1 MISELPA
8 KGIVQ
13 TTRVIR
19 VINIK
24 SSDRKVRDAIRAK
37 AYALF
42 QDGLGACEVARKL
55 EVNVVTISRWFK
67 AYREGDSSLLEGERR
82 RGSGT
87 GKNAI
92 LDKSQLEELRAAIA
106 GKVPV
111 EYSLPYRRWSFA
123 AVAELVEQK
132 FGIKVSR
139 VTAGKWL
146 GECQGGKESRT
157 AGTRDGGC
165 ADV

>member
-1 MISELPA
+1 MDEVKNSVGVPV
-8 KGIVQ
+8 KGVVLN
-13 TTRVIR
+13 TKVVR
-19 VINIK
+19 VINVK
-24 SSDRKVRDAIRAK
+24 SCDRKVREAIRAK

-42 QDGLGACEVARKL
+42 QKGFGACDVARKL
-55 EVNVVTISRWFK
+55 QVNVVTISRWLK
-67 AYREGDSSLLEGERR
+67 AYREGDCELLKGGERR
-82 RGSGT
+82 RGSVAGQR
-87 GKNAI
+87 AI
-92 LDKSQLEELRAAIA
+92 LDKSQLEELRAAID

-146 GECQGGKESRT
+146 AECQGGK
-157 AGTRDGGC
+157 
-165 ADV
+165 

>member
-13 TTRVIR
+13 TTKVIQ

-24 SSDRKVRDAIRAK
+24 SSDRKVREAIRAK
-37 AYALF
+37 AFALF
-42 QDGLGACEVARKL
+42 QEGIGACEVARKL
-55 EVNVVTISRWFK
+55 RVNVVTISRWFK
-67 AYREGDSSLLEGERR
+67 AFRAGDCSLLKGERR

-92 LDKSQLEELRAAIA
+92 LDKSQLEELRAAID

-132 FGIKVSR
+132 FGIKASR

-146 GECQGGKESRT
+146 AMCRGIE
-157 AGTRDGGC
+157 
-165 ADV
+165 

>member
-13 TTRVIR
+13 TTKVVR
-19 VINIK
+19 VINVK

-42 QDGLGACEVARKL
+42 QEGFGACDVARKL
-55 EVNVVTISRWFK
+55 QVNVVTISRWFK
-67 AYREGDSSLLEGERR
+67 AFRAGDCSLLKGERR
-82 RGSGT
+82 RGST
-87 GKNAI
+87 VGKKSI
-92 LDKSQLEELRAAIA
+92 LGKAQLEELRAAID

-123 AVAELVEQK
+123 AMAELVEQK
-132 FGIKVSR
+132 FGVKVSR

-146 GECQGGKESRT
+146 VACQKKK
-157 AGTRDGGC
+157 
-165 ADV
+165 